1 MIVDSSALLAIVL
14 GEGDADSYA
23 SVLFA
28 ARKRRIS
35 AATMV
40 EVRLVAVRLGLLQ
53 ELDELIEM
61 AELEIVPLDEAQAR
75 LAVDGFERFGKGRHA
90 AGLNYG
96 DLFAYALARS
106 LGEPLLFKG
115 TDFARTD
122 VRVAAA

>member
-1 MIVDSSALLAIVL
+1 MIVDSSALLAMVL
-14 GEGDADSYA
+14 GESDADRYA
-23 SVLFA
+23 SVLFSS
-28 ARKRRIS
+28 RKRHIS

-40 EVRLVAVRLGLLQ
+40 EVRMVAVRLGLLQ

-61 AELEIVPLDEAQAR
+61 SELEIVPVDEAQAK
-75 LAVDGFERFGKGRHA
+75 LAIEGFERFGKGRHT

-115 TDFARTD
+115 ADFARTD
-122 VRVAAA
+122 VRVALA